1 MSTVVLQSLE
11 WDKCFSFGDG
21 NRVELSKEAVTQI
34 IAPNGFGKSSI
45 PLIVEEALYNKNSKG
60 SKKSE
65 IANRL
70 LDGSYNIRFKFQV
83 DEDEYVIDTQ
93 RKSASIKIKLSKNGE
108 DISSHTATNTFKQ
121 IEELLGMDF
130 KTFQQLIYQSTNS
143 SLAFLTATDTARK
156 KFLVELFGLEQYTQL
171 FEVFKEAS
179 KSLGT
184 EVASLEGRIETINK
198 WLANNSK
205 IDLELREI
213 QEIPERPDFGTE
225 IGDLNSKLSNIKS
238 HNDAIKKNNLIR
250 KQLEQ
255 IDIEEVQFRLKDS
268 AKGYYDEYQ
277 DEVGQ
282 LKSAKQAADTVVQK
296 LKGLKDKCPTCLQ
309 DIDKDFYDGLL
320 LQNTTNSAQYADRIR
335 LLEAEI
341 ERIKKNNR
349 LFDETQEKLKE
360 WEQLNRMLNPDLKSD
375 LLSASDIENELT
387 VIKNT
392 IAKVDAEIVKATA
405 ANNEAMKHNSKI
417 NVYLEQNQKF
427 GEELKETRGQLEV
440 ITDKYKNLE
449 VLKKA
454 FSTNGLIA
462 YKLENLVKD
471 LEEYANEYLAELS
484 DGRFTIEFSLSSDKL
499 NVVLTDDGNE
509 IGVSALSS
517 GEIARV
523 NIATL
528 LAIRKLMQG
537 ISKSTVNVLF
547 LDEVISVL
555 DEYGRERLVEVLLR
569 EEGLNSFLVSHGW
582 QHPLLAKLVIKKKD
596 GISWIDHG

>member
-11 WDKCFSFGDG
+11 WDKCFSFGES

-70 LDGSYNIRFKFQV
+70 LDGSYNIRMCFQV
-83 DEDEYVIDTQ
+83 EEDEYVIYTQ
-93 RKSASIKIKLSKNGE
+93 RKNASIKIKLSKNGE

-156 KFLVELFGLEQYTQL
+156 KFLIELFDLESYTRL
-171 FEVFKEAS
+171 FEVFKDAS

-184 EVASLEGRIETINK
+184 EVTSLESRIDTINK

-205 IDLELREI
+205 IDLELKEI
-213 QEIPERPDFGTE
+213 QEIPDRADFGAE

-238 HNDAIKKNNLIR
+238 HNDAIKKNNLII
-250 KQLEQ
+250 KQIEQ
-255 IDIEEVQFRLKDS
+255 IDIEDLRWKLQDS
-268 AKGYYDEYQ
+268 AKEYYDEFQ
-277 DEVGQ
+277 DEIGQ
-282 LKSAKQAADTVVQK
+282 LKASKQSADVVVQK
-296 LKGLKDKCPTCLQ
+296 LKGLEDKCPTCLQ
-309 DIDKDFYDGLL
+309 DIDKEFYNDLL
-320 LQNTTNSAQYADRIR
+320 TRNSTDSSQYSARIKE
-335 LLEAEI
+335 LEAEI
-341 ERIKKNNR
+341 NRIKKNNR
-349 LFDETQEKLKE
+349 LFDMTQEQIKE
-360 WEQLNRMLNPDLKSD
+360 WEQLNKMLNSELKSE

-387 VIKNT
+387 AIKNM
-392 IAKVDAEIVKATA
+392 IAKVDAEIAKATA

-417 NVYLEQNQKF
+417 HVYLEQNEKF
-427 GEELKETRGQLEV
+427 AEELKEARGQLEV
-440 ITDKYKNLE
+440 LMDKYKNLE

-471 LEEYANEYLAELS
+471 LEEHANEYLAELS

-499 NVVLTDDGNE
+499 NVLRTDEGNE

-517 GEIARV
+517 GEMARV
-523 NIATL
+523 NISTL

-537 ISKSTVNVLF
+537 ISKSTINVLF

-555 DEYGRERLVEVLLR
+555 DEYGRERLVEVLLK

-582 QHPLLAKLVIKKKD
+582 FHPLLSKLVIKKKD
-596 GISWIDHG
+596 GISWINHG

>member
-11 WDKCFSFGDG
+11 WDKCFSFGES

-70 LDGSYNIRFKFQV
+70 LDGSYAIRLRFQV
-83 DEDEYVIDTQ
+83 DENEYLIDTH

-156 KFLVELFGLEQYTQL
+156 KFLIDLFDLSEYTSL
-171 FEVFKEAS
+171 FEVFKDAS

-184 EVASLEGRIETINK
+184 EVTSLESRIDTINK
-198 WLANNSK
+198 WLANNSSV
-205 IDLELREI
+205 DLELKEV
-213 QEIPERPDFGTE
+213 QELPDRPDFGTE

-238 HNDAIKKNNLIR
+238 HNDSIKKNNLIR

-255 IDIEEVQFRLKDS
+255 IDIEELRSVDLVKES
-268 AKGYYDEYQ
+268 YDEYQ
-277 DEVGQ
+277 GEIGE
-282 LKSAKQAADTVVQK
+282 LKSAKVAADNVVKK
-296 LKGLKDKCPTCLQ
+296 LKGLEDKCPTCLQ
-309 DIDKDFYDGLL
+309 DIDKVFYEDLL
-320 LQNTTNSAQYADRIR
+320 FTNVTSSAECEGRIQV
-335 LLEAEI
+335 LENAVEL
-341 ERIKKNNR
+341 IKKNNR
-349 LFDETQEKLKE
+349 LFDTTQEQIKE
-360 WEQLNRMLNPDLKSD
+360 WEQLNKMLNPDLQSD
-375 LLSASDIENELT
+375 PLSAADIENELT
-387 VIKNT
+387 AIKNM
-392 IAKVDAEIVKATA
+392 IAKVDAEITKATV

-417 NVYLEQNQKF
+417 QVYLEQNEKF
-427 GEELKETRGQLEV
+427 SEELKEARSQLDLLM
-440 ITDKYKNLE
+440 DKYKNLE

-499 NVVLTDDGNE
+499 NVVLTDESNE

-517 GEIARV
+517 GEMARV
-523 NIATL
+523 NISTL

-537 ISKSTVNVLF
+537 ISKSTINVLF

-555 DEYGRERLVEVLLR
+555 DEYGRERLVEVLLK

-582 QHPLLAKLVIKKKD
+582 SHPLLGKLLIKKRD